1 MVGIFLRLLEYHQG
15 VMFLTSN
22 RVRCFDEAFHS
33 RISVAL
39 RYEELDAHAR
49 EKVWANFFD
58 AAGLEGMDPKLLS
71 EHPLNGRQIRNIIQL
86 SQALAD
92 RDEGKVDM
100 KHVLSTLHVA
110 TQFQNNLANVDPL

>member
-1 MVGIFLRLLEYHQG
+1 
-15 VMFLTSN
+15 
-22 RVRCFDEAFHS
+22 
-33 RISVAL
+33 
-39 RYEELDAHAR
+39 
-49 EKVWANFFD
+49 
-58 AAGLEGMDPKLLS
+58 MDPKLLS